1 VSNYFGRTDL
11 KKRRHAMKKKVFVAL
26 FVVIPVL
33 MFLFAT
39 TINAAPAKDKI
50 RVGWVTSLSGVNAP
64 GVMVTSGNVYKMWV
78 DEVNAKGGLNIKE
91 YGKRLPLDVTM
102 YDDKSDIGTMTKLFE
117 KTIVEDKV
125 DLVFCPWDTAFIF
138 AAAPIANKHKMV
150 LLGGSGGALK
160 LKGIIDKY
168 PYFFQVLNFADYQ
181 IPALADVFTEVG
193 VKSVYIAYIQDLHG
207 LEYNEVAQREFK
219 KKKINIVAAKSFPLD
234 MQDFTPLLKEA
245 KAANVDAFA
254 GFLYPQNAFPATG
267 QAMEVGFS
275 PNAFY
280 MTVGPCLAGYR
291 DAFTAKGIDGVMG
304 AGAWN
309 VKTSPGAKDFFERYT
324 KKWGMEPEGWGTL
337 FYYSSLQF
345 FQQAIE
351 EAGTLNQTKIRDIM
365 ASKTYQT
372 AMGPFNF
379 TKGIN
384 LNHPGEVGQWQ
395 NGSWEVIDVG
405 PKRTAKPIYPKPAW
419 QPPPPPPAKK

>member
-1 VSNYFGRTDL
+1 
-11 KKRRHAMKKKVFVAL
+11 
-26 FVVIPVL
+26 
-33 MFLFAT
+33 
-39 TINAAPAKDKI
+39 
-50 RVGWVTSLSGVNAP
+50 
-64 GVMVTSGNVYKMWV
+64 
-78 DEVNAKGGLNIKE
+78 
-91 YGKRLPLDVTM
+91 
-102 YDDKSDIGTMTKLFE
+102 
-117 KTIVEDKV
+117 VEDKV
-125 DLVFCPWDTAFIF
+125 DLIFCPWDTAFIF

-160 LKGIIDKY
+160 LKGMIGQL
-168 PYFFQVLNFADYQ
+168 PYFFQVLSFADTHM
-181 IPALADVFTEVG
+181 PALADVFVETG
-193 VKSVYIAYIQDLHG
+193 VKTVYIAYIQDLHG
-207 LEYNEVAQREFK
+207 LEYNEVAQQDFK
-219 KKKINIVAAKSFPLD
+219 KKNINIVAAKSFPLD

-275 PNAFY
+275 PKAFY

-309 VKTSPGAKDFFERYT
+309 VKSSPGAKDFFERYT

-351 EAGTLNQTKIRDIM
+351 EAGTLDQTKIRDIM

-395 NGSWEVIDVG
+395 NGNWEVIDVG

-419 QPPPPPPAKK
+419 QPPPPPAKK